1 MAYFLGIDLG
11 TSSVKVIL
19 INEKGK
25 VIGKSSEDYPLHFPH
40 PGWVEQ
46 NPEDWW
52 KSTVKAFKK
61 LILNSGIESSNIRG
75 VGLSGQTHSTVILN
89 KNLFPLREAIIWM
102 DQRSYSQVYSLKEKF
117 GDDLYKITGLPL
129 ATGFMAPSLLWLKE
143 NEPRT
148 WEKIYKILLPKDYI
162 RLKLTGE
169 IAGDI
174 TDACGTLLLDTTKRK
189 WSEEILE
196 KLEILKNWLP
206 SLYES
211 IEVTG
216 YVNKDGAEESTLV
229 SGTPVFAGGADQ
241 IMGAVGN
248 GIVEEGMGGSILG
261 TGGQFLTCIDSP
273 KIYPRGGLHTIPYA
287 LKGKWILMG
296 AILSGGICLDWFF
309 HKVLKEEVSFSPDL
323 YETLFKEASHIPPG
337 SEGLLFLPYLKGERT
352 PHLDSRARG
361 AFIGLSLSHSRGHL
375 IRAIIEGMI
384 YALRDTKER
393 FRELGINLSYI
404 VSSGKVG
411 ENYLCRKIQAD
422 IFNLPV
428 VTLNVKEQ
436 SAYGA
441 ALVASVG
448 SGVFSGLKEACQRC
462 LKIVERIE
470 PTPENVEIYGQYYEI
485 YRKLYVNLK
494 DIFHSLSEPGSRNL

>member
-1 MAYFLGIDLG
+1 VVYFLGIDLG
-11 TSSVKVIL
+11 TSSVKIVL

-25 VIGKSSEDYPLHFPH
+25 IISKSSENYPLHFPH
-40 PGWVEQ
+40 PDWVEQ
-46 NPEDWW
+46 NPDDWW
-52 KSTVKAFKK
+52 KSTVKALKK
-61 LILNSGIESSNIRG
+61 LILNSGIESSKIQG
-75 VGLSGQTHSTVILN
+75 VGLSGQTHSTVVLD
-89 KNLFPLREAIIWM
+89 KNLSPLREAIIWM

-117 GDDLYKITGLPL
+117 GDNLYKITGLPV

-143 NEPRT
+143 NEPKT

-174 TDACGTLLLDTTKRK
+174 SDACGSLLLDTAKRK
-189 WSEEILE
+189 WSKEILE
-196 KLEILKNWLP
+196 KLGISENQLP
-206 SLYES
+206 FLYES
-211 IEVTG
+211 CEISG
-216 YVNKDGAEESTLV
+216 YVSKEGAEESALIR
-229 SGTPVFAGGADQ
+229 GTPVFAGGADQ
-241 IMGAVGN
+241 VMGAVGN
-248 GIVEEGMGGSILG
+248 GIIEEGIGSSILG
-261 TGGQFLTCIDSP
+261 TGGQFLTCINSP
-273 KIYPRGGLHTIPYA
+273 KIYPQGGLHTIPHA
-287 LKGKWILMG
+287 LKRKWILMG
-296 AILSGGICLDWFF
+296 AILCGGICLDWFF
-309 HKVLKEEVSFSPDL
+309 RKILKKEISFSPDL

-352 PHLDSRARG
+352 PHLDPRARG

-375 IRAIIEGMI
+375 TRAIIEGI
-384 YALRDTKER
+384 VYALRDTKER
-393 FRELGINLSYI
+393 FKELGINLSYI

-441 ALVASVG
+441 ALVAGVG

-462 LKIVERIE
+462 LRIIERIE
-470 PTPENVEIYGQYYEI
+470 PSPENVEIYDQYYEI

-494 DIFHSLSEPGSRNL
+494 DAFHSLSQAGSRNL

>member
-19 INEKGK
+19 IDENGK
-25 VIGKSSEDYPLHFPH
+25 VIGKSSENYPLHSPH

-52 KSTVKAFKK
+52 NATKKALKK
-61 LILNSGIESSNIRG
+61 LILNSKVESSKIRG
-75 VGLSGQTHSTVILN
+75 VGLSGQTHSTVVLD
-89 KNLFPLREAIIWM
+89 KNFSPLREAIIWM

-117 GDDLYKITGLPL
+117 GDNLYKITGLPL

-143 NEPRT
+143 NEPKT
-148 WEKIYKILLPKDYI
+148 WERIYKILLPKDYI

-174 TDACGTLLLDTTKRK
+174 SDACGTLLLDTTKRK
-189 WSEEILE
+189 WSKEILE
-196 KLEILKNWLP
+196 KLGISENQLP

-211 IEVTG
+211 CEISG
-216 YVNKDGAEESTLV
+216 YVSKEGAEETALGR
-229 SGTPVFAGGADQ
+229 GTPVFAGGADQ
-241 IMGAVGN
+241 VMGAVGN
-248 GIVEEGMGGSILG
+248 GIVEEGIGSSILG
-261 TGGQFLTCIDSP
+261 TGGQFLTCINSP
-273 KIYPRGGLHTIPYA
+273 KIYPQGGLHTIPHA

-296 AILSGGICLDWFF
+296 AILSGGICFDWFF
-309 HKVLKEEVSFSPDL
+309 RKILKKEISSSPDL
-323 YETLFKEASHIPPG
+323 YEALFKEASHIPPC

-352 PHLDSRARG
+352 PHLDPRARG

-375 IRAIIEGMI
+375 TRAIIEGI
-384 YALRDTKER
+384 VYALRDTKER
-393 FRELGINLSYI
+393 FEELGINLSYI

-411 ENYLCRKIQAD
+411 ESYLCRKIQAD
-422 IFNLPV
+422 IFNLLV

-462 LKIVERIE
+462 LRIIERVE
-470 PTPENVEIYGQYYEI
+470 PSFANVEIYDQYYEI
-485 YRKLYVNLK
+485 YRSLYPRLK
-494 DIFHSLSEPGSRNL
+494 DAFHSLSQAGSRNF

>member
-19 INEKGK
+19 IDEKGK
-25 VIGKSSEDYPLHFPH
+25 VIGKSSENYPLHFPH

-52 KSTVKAFKK
+52 NATKKALKK
-61 LILNSGIESSNIRG
+61 LILNSRVESSKIRG
-75 VGLSGQTHSTVILN
+75 VGLSGQTHSTVVLD
-89 KNLFPLREAIIWM
+89 KDFSPLREAIIWM

-117 GDDLYKITGLPL
+117 GDNLYKITGLPL

-143 NEPRT
+143 NEPKT
-148 WEKIYKILLPKDYI
+148 WDRIYKILLPKDYI

-174 TDACGTLLLDTTKRK
+174 SDACGTLLLDTAKRK

-211 IEVTG
+211 CEISG
-216 YVNKDGAEESTLV
+216 YVNKDGAEESALGR
-229 SGTPVFAGGADQ
+229 GTPVFAGGADQ
-241 IMGAVGN
+241 VMGAVGN
-248 GIVEEGMGGSILG
+248 GIVEEGIGSSILG
-261 TGGQFLTCIDSP
+261 TGGQFLTCINSP
-273 KIYPRGGLHTIPYA
+273 KIYPQGGLHTIPHA
-287 LKGKWILMG
+287 LKGKWMLMG

-309 HKVLKEEVSFSPDL
+309 RKILKKEISFSPNL
-323 YETLFKEASHIPPG
+323 YETLFKEASLVPPG

-352 PHLDSRARG
+352 PHLDPRARG

-375 IRAIIEGMI
+375 LRAIIEGII
-384 YALRDTKER
+384 YALRDTKEK
-393 FRELGINLSYI
+393 FEELEINLSYI

-411 ENYLCRKIQAD
+411 ESYLCRKIQAD

-448 SGVFSGLKEACQRC
+448 AGVFSGLKEACQRC
-462 LKIVERIE
+462 LRIMERVE
-470 PTPENVEIYGQYYEI
+470 PSPENVEIYDQYYGI
-485 YRKLYVNLK
+485 YRSLYPCLK
-494 DIFHSLSEPGSRNL
+494 DVFHSLSQPGSRKL